1 MKNQS
6 LEIKQELSIYVPFLR
21 GRWTWAT
28 CICGLRASILA
39 ASPIV
44 NALGLWSKN
53 REYYSWANV
62 LKRQDVVS
70 ATSWFFYCL
79 NFSNRDACG
88 ARFCPN
94 CPLKK
99 PISFPVH
106 MSVALCF
113 PFPNRLVS
121 ETETSTA
128 SLSFR
133 LNKAKYHSPVFALR
147 DVIATFPSLLNT

>member
-1 MKNQS
+1 MKS
-6 LEIKQELSIYVPFLR
+6 CFL
-21 GRWTWAT
+21 
-28 CICGLRASILA
+28 LASIVYLIYQTYTRLA
-39 ASPIV
+39 SANLYSSRAFDRLIV
-44 NALGLWSKN
+44 QALISF
-53 REYYSWANV
+53 SCWANV
-62 LKRQDVVS
+62 LKRQEVVS

-99 PISFPVH
+99 PISFPVR